1 MLRNLILYW
10 LTHGYAIICSIAIA
24 AGDYFMLAALVEKS
38 RLGGRKNTF
47 GARSNRSRPG
57 VDVGGEALQQPV
69 QQHHAAQANSPGDSG
84 GHRPHHHLL
93 AHVLDAHHTVDHPE
107 HAVVEVAEEQRA
119 QGGRLRRR

>member
-57 VDVGGEALQQPV
+57 VDVGGKRYSSQSSNTTPHRLI
-69 QQHHAAQANSPGDSG
+69 AQAIVVGTD
-84 GHRPHHHLL
+84 
-93 AHVLDAHHTVDHPE
+93 HTIICWRTSLMPII
-107 HAVVEVAEEQRA
+107 
-119 QGGRLRRR
+119 RLTTQNMLSLK